1 MQSRWQ
7 YERRRELAVEPSR
20 RQPLGSART
29 KIAYV
34 AAIVLP
40 FAVGA
45 LLIPWRDELD
55 QSTALVLVLPVLI
68 VALAGGLGPALV
80 AAVMATATFD
90 LLLTR
95 PYFGFSIHDDNDV
108 VAAITLFVVG
118 AVIGAASTRLARIDT
133 KAGARRRTIGQFT
146 DFVHTVADGDA
157 TDEVIIQSAATAIT
171 DILGLVRCDWT
182 QGAAATTAPTILPD
196 GLLMA
201 YERDLSED
209 RSQLPKGTE
218 LRVRD
223 GDTDLG
229 RFVLTPT
236 PGHDVSIEERHAA
249 AAVAQLLAHELSNRK
264 RRAVGEFGPR
274 G

>member
-7 YERRRELAVEPSR
+7 HERRRELALEPTQ
-20 RQPLGSART
+20 RQPLGSTRT
-29 KIAYV
+29 KVAYV

-45 LLIPWRDELD
+45 LMIPWRDDLD

-68 VALAGGLGPALV
+68 VALAGGLGPALL
-80 AAVMATATFD
+80 AAVMATAAFD

-95 PYFGFSIHDDNDV
+95 PYFGFSIHDNNDV
-108 VAAITLFVVG
+108 VAAVTLFVVG
-118 AVIGAASTRLARIDT
+118 AVIGALSTRLARIDT
-133 KAGARRRTIGQFT
+133 KAGARRRTISQFT
-146 DFVHTVADGDA
+146 DFVHAVADGGT
-157 TDEVIIQSAATAIT
+157 TDEAIIRSAAAAIT
-171 DILGLVRCDWT
+171 DILGLVRYEWRV
-182 QGAAATTAPTILPD
+182 GAATTTAPRILPD

-209 RSQLPKGTE
+209 RAQLPKGTE
-218 LRVRD
+218 LRVRA

-229 RFVLTPT
+229 HFLLTPAAD
-236 PGHDVSIEERHAA
+236 HDVSIEERHAA
-249 AAVAQLLAHELSNRK
+249 AVVAQLLAHELSNRMP
-264 RRAVGEFGPR
+264 RSLDELGPR